1 LRQRLQDI
9 AAVAVCLALVLA
21 FAGPMLRLCELQ
33 DGQRVC
39 RWVFAQGGG
48 TDDWRMF
55 SGAWEATRV
64 SILQY
69 HQWPSW
75 NPWHCG
81 GVVLYQDP
89 QAGFPGPL
97 FLLTFWWLPAV
108 AGMKVWILGHLFA
121 GALGAWAVVRSRGGH
136 LGEGLLAA
144 AMVSACG
151 FCAEHF
157 GGGHASFAPFLLFP
171 WILLAHRKALVDPRW
186 SVATAALLAVCVMS
200 GATYP
205 LPLMAVGLALDTLLR
220 LGDPTARRGM
230 LVALPLT
237 ALLFVLLAGIR
248 LLPVLAF
255 LLEHPRLMPLDD
267 SMTLAEVVQTW
278 VVRDHPRAFPGHV
291 YVWPEYGNYIGVVP
305 VVLLGMSLVVGAVRR
320 DTLRDDRRVDL
331 FLLAGLVWCALGNIP
346 GASLFG
352 LLHELPVFRSLRV
365 PSRFL
370 HPVTVV
376 AALAVS
382 ALLIDT
388 RKRLESL
395 RIRPTLLRA
404 FILAECVLALGVAID
419 ICRSNSPRLQQGVD
433 PPIPAG
439 VASPRFHQNPAAPY
453 WRWPTFP
460 VAGVGTPACYAAFD
474 WEAPRGL
481 WMGEVPQERLDPPD
495 AGTVQPTR
503 WSPNA
508 LSWTVELRQ
517 PATLL
522 VNQHADSG
530 WGTDVGEVT
539 ERDGLVSL
547 ALPAGRHTVT
557 LRHSPRGL
565 GAGALL
571 SLLGIALAVWVVRRL
586 TPERSEDL
594 LARAATRLREAP
606 QDAPAEPPAEPPAET
621 PPPTTPDRSATP
633 SPDP

>member
-1 LRQRLQDI
+1 M
-9 AAVAVCLALVLA
+9 VACVALVLA
-21 FAGPMLRLCELQ
+21 FAGPMLRMCTVE

-39 RWVFAQGGG
+39 RWVFTQGGS

-55 SGAWEATRV
+55 SGAWESARV

-108 AGMKVWILGHLFA
+108 AGMKVWLLGHLLA

-136 LGEGLLAA
+136 PGEGLVAA
-144 AMVSACG
+144 SMVAACG

-171 WILLAHRKALVDPRW
+171 WVLLAHRKALAAPRW
-186 SVATAALLAVCVMS
+186 SVVTAALLAVCVLS

-205 LPLMAVGLALDTLLR
+205 LPLMAVGLGLDCLVRLR
-220 LGDPTARRGM
+220 DPAARRAM
-230 LVALPLT
+230 LVTLPLT
-237 ALLFVLLAGIR
+237 AALFVLLAGIR

-267 SMTLAEVVQTW
+267 SMTVAEVIQTW
-278 VVRDHPRAFPGHV
+278 TTRDHPRPFPGHV

-305 VVLLGMSLVVGAVRR
+305 VVLLGVALVAAAVRR
-320 DTLRDDRRVDL
+320 DALGPDRRVDVAVL
-331 FLLAGLVWCALGNIP
+331 VGLVWCALGNIP
-346 GASLFG
+346 GFSLFG
-352 LLHELPVFRSLRV
+352 LLHELPVYRSLRV

-370 HPVTVV
+370 HPATVA

-382 ALLIDT
+382 ALLVDT
-388 RKRLESL
+388 RRLLEARGL
-395 RIRPTLLRA
+395 RPRLLRA
-404 FILAECVLALGVAID
+404 FVVAECLLALGLAVD
-419 ICRSNSPRLQQGVD
+419 ICRTNAPRLQQGVD

-439 VASPRFHQNPAAPY
+439 AASPRFRQDSGAPY

-460 VAGVGTPACYAAFD
+460 VAGIGTPACYAAFD

-495 AGTVQPTR
+495 VGTVRPTR
-503 WSPNA
+503 WSPNV
-508 LSWTVELRQ
+508 LTWEVDLQR

-522 VNQHADSG
+522 VNQHDDSG
-530 WGTDVGEVT
+530 WRADVGVRT
-539 ERDGLVSL
+539 ERDGLVAL
-547 ALPAGRHTVT
+547 ELPAGRRSVT
-557 LRHSPRGL
+557 LTHRPQGLGL
-565 GAGALL
+565 GALM
-571 SLLGIALAVWVVRRL
+571 SLLGVGLAAWVWRRL
-586 TPERSEDL
+586 TPERCDALRARVAARL
-594 LARAATRLREAP
+594 LGPEAP
-606 QDAPAEPPAEPPAET
+606 AP
-621 PPPTTPDRSATP
+621 TPDRSSTP
-633 SPDP
+633 PPAP

>member
-1 LRQRLQDI
+1 MRAFPTHRLQDL
-9 AAVAVCLALVLA
+9 AAAAACLALVLA
-21 FAGPMLRLCELQ
+21 FAGPMLRHCEVQ
-33 DGQRVC
+33 DGLRVC
-39 RWVFAQGGG
+39 RWVFTQGGG

-55 SGAWEATRV
+55 SGAWEAARV
-64 SILQY
+64 SLLEY

-81 GVVLYQDP
+81 GIVLYQDP

-108 AGMKVWILGHLFA
+108 AGMKVWIVGHLFA

-136 LGEGLLAA
+136 PGEGLLAA

-171 WILLAHRKALVDPRW
+171 WLLLAHRKAVVDPRW
-186 SVATAALLAVCVMS
+186 TVVTASLLAVCVFS

-205 LPLMAVGLALDTLLR
+205 LPLMAVGLGIDSLLR
-220 LGDPTARRGM
+220 LGDPAARRG
-230 LVALPLT
+230 LVVALPLT
-237 ALLFVLLAGIR
+237 ALLFVLLSAVR

-267 SMTLAEVVQTW
+267 SMTVAEVIQTW
-278 VVRDHPRAFPGHV
+278 VTRDHPRAFPGHV

-305 VVLLGMSLVVGAVRR
+305 VTLLGVALVVGFVRR
-320 DTLRDDRRVDL
+320 DALRADRRADL
-331 FLLAGLVWCALGNIP
+331 YLLAGLVWCALGNIP
-346 GASLFG
+346 GFSLFG
-352 LLHELPVFRSLRV
+352 LLHELPVYRSLRV

-370 HPVTVV
+370 HPATVA

-382 ALLIDT
+382 ALLVDA
-388 RKRLESL
+388 RKGLESL
-395 RIRPTLLRA
+395 RVRPVLVRA
-404 FILAECVLALGVAID
+404 FILAECLLALGVAVD
-419 ICRSNSPRLQQGVD
+419 ICRTNAPRLQQGVD

-439 VASPRFHQNPAAPY
+439 SPSPGFHQDPGAPY

-460 VAGVGTPACYAAFD
+460 VTGVGTPACYAAFE

-481 WMGEVPQERLDPPD
+481 WMGRVPQERLDPPE
-495 AGTVQPTR
+495 AGAVRPTR
-503 WSPNA
+503 WSPNVLTWEVSLQA
-508 LSWTVELRQ
+508 

-530 WGTDVGEVT
+530 WSSDAGPVS
-539 ERDGLVSL
+539 ERDGLVAL
-547 ALPAGRHTVT
+547 DLPAGRRVVT

-565 GAGALL
+565 GLGALL
-571 SLLGIALAVWVVRRL
+571 SLLGVALAVVVGRRL
-586 TPERSEDL
+586 SPDRRDAL
-594 LARAATRLREAP
+594 LARAAARLLAP
-606 QDAPAEPPAEPPAET
+606 TAPAESPPEALPEA
-621 PPPTTPDRSATP
+621 PTTDRSATP
-633 SPDP
+633 SRDP